1 MQAVNYNEVS
11 KTLRE
16 CVRVHNEWSGEQ
28 VTHVGHAIDLCDR
41 EAELTQTQSTPAM
54 DAEREY
60 CRQLVALVRQHAED
74 KALELLIQSRV
85 DARIEGR
92 DQGVAAMRDAHR
104 AAHERYAQ
112 AIADLQ
118 TKHDLLAVEI
128 LQLRA
133 SEPPPTS
140 AIHAPTRR
148 RWIGCP
154 NPAHARAGDPHCPE
168 CVWQQ

>member
-1 MQAVNYNEVS
+1 MQAVNYSEVS

-28 VTHVGHAIDLCDR
+28 VTHVGHAIELCDR
-41 EAELTQTQSTPAM
+41 EAELTQSGSTPAI
-54 DAEREY
+54 DAEKEY
-60 CRQLVALVRQHAED
+60 CRQLVELVRTHSEE
-74 KALELLIQSRV
+74 KSIELLVQSRM

-92 DQGVAAMRDAHR
+92 DLGVSAMRDAHR
-104 AAHERYAQ
+104 ATHERYAQ
-112 AIADLQ
+112 AIADIQ
-118 TKHDLLAVEI
+118 TKHDLLAVEL

-133 SEPPPTS
+133 SGPPVS
-140 AIHAPTRR
+140 AMHAPLRK